1 MAEAR
6 RDPRDR
12 SPHEHAQQPARMTGA
27 HNAAGAHDL
36 AADTH
41 YQPAQKRGG
50 VLSDVPSPKRM

>member
-1 MAEAR
+1 
-6 RDPRDR
+6 
-12 SPHEHAQQPARMTGA
+12 MTGA

-41 YQPAQKRGG
+41 YQSAQKRGG